1 LIDAAKN
8 FCQLSKLSFAKKLKN
23 WFIYSLPFQADN
35 SEMRPEP
42 VIRAEP
48 VYRVLPLPPGA
59 GHHRELP
66 LRDSH
71 QYR

>member
-1 LIDAAKN
+1 MRPEISVS
-8 FCQLSKLSFAKKLKN
+8 CQSCHLLNISKTGLFILSPL
-23 WFIYSLPFQADN
+23 QADD

-48 VYRVLPLPPGA
+48 VYRLLPLPPGA
-59 GHHRELP
+59 GHHREFP